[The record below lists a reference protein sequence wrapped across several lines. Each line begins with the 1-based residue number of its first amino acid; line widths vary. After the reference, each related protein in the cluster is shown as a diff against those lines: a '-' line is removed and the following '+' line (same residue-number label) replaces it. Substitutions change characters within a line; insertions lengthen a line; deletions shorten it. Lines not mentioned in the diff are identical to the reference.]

1 MSKEIKE
8 VKADTKPKRIEI
20 ELAFLHQSFIWP
32 GTSGTEKTLSAAKIR
47 GLKMYLMPE
56 GMPEGLLL
64 ELKGKRAWVP
74 AANIANAVFSK
85 VESEDK

>member
-1 MSKEIKE
+1 MSKEVKE
-8 VKADTKPKRIEI
+8 LKPKRVEV

-47 GLKMYLMPE
+47 GLKMYLMPD

-74 AANIANAVFSK
+74 AANIANAVFTK
-85 VESEDK
+85 VDDKDE

>member
-1 MSKEIKE
+1 MP
-8 VKADTKPKRIEI
+8 KAKRIEI

-32 GTSGTEKTLSAAKIR
+32 GTAGTEKTLSATKVR

-64 ELKGKRAWVP
+64 EITSKSGVKKRGWVP
-74 AANIANAVFSK
+74 AANIANAVFANPADT
-85 VESEDK
+85 EE